1 METTRTQE
9 HGLDLLMC
17 TVITG
22 IVMLLTTGT
31 SWPATERTTDILFQ
45 TFQKAEKRFDDYRT
59 ESERLKKR
67 VGAARSD
74 QRKAETQLKKA
85 QAKEDAVGVEKTRVE
100 LTEAIAAQ
108 IVAEERRVVAALDAF
123 EEIRRDFVRILPR
136 IELDA
141 AKREGGEKAMASSK
155 KLVNNMAEVGQDMR
169 GYVRFLSGLTANSK
183 DPNVRV
189 KLASA
194 MASVAAVEQA
204 VRLARK
210 ASANGGT
217 GYHQAKNIV
226 ANVVDSL
233 SGAIPL
239 LALRQQVL
247 LSQRQRLAMANT
259 LALSRIAAQ
268 PLFGSAGLN
277 LVKITETMRDD
288 FKGDIDREGSIGSLY
303 EAEGIGNES
312 PSQGEI
318 EVLLNEMQF

>member
-1 METTRTQE
+1 M
-9 HGLDLLMC
+9 HNANAFDNGSNLLMC
-17 TVITG
+17 TVITA
-22 IVMLLTTGT
+22 ILMLLTVGET
-31 SWPATERTTDILFQ
+31 WPATERTTDILFQ
-45 TFQKAEKRFDDYRT
+45 TFQKAEARFDSYRT
-59 ESERLKKR
+59 ESERLKKQ
-67 VGAARSD
+67 VGAARGD
-74 QRKAETQLKKA
+74 QEKAEKRLEKA
-85 QAKEDAVGVEKTRVE
+85 LAREDVVGAEKTRVE

-123 EEIRRDFVRILPR
+123 EEIRRDFVRILPHL
-136 IELDA
+136 ELDTA
-141 AKREGGEKAMASSK
+141 RQNGGKDPAVSTK
-155 KLVNNMAEVGQDMR
+155 KLVDNMAQVGQDMR

-204 VRLARK
+204 VRLARQT
-210 ASANGGT
+210 STNGGS
-217 GYHQAKNIV
+217 GFHQAKNIV

-268 PLFGSAGLN
+268 PLFGAAGLN

-288 FKGDIDREGSIGSLY
+288 FKDDIDREGSIGSLY

>member
-1 METTRTQE
+1 MNDAKSWEP
-9 HGLDLLMC
+9 GLNLLMC
-17 TVITG
+17 AVLTG
-22 IVMLLTTGT
+22 IALLLSAGNT
-31 SWPATERTTDILFQ
+31 WPATERTTDILFQ
-45 TFQKAEKRFDDYRT
+45 TFQKAEKRFDGYRT
-59 ESERLKKR
+59 ESERLKR
-67 VGAARSD
+67 QVGRAKSD
-74 QRKAETQLKKA
+74 QQKAEKQLKKA
-85 QAKEDAVGVEKTRVE
+85 LAKEDAVGVEKTRVE

-141 AKREGGEKAMASSK
+141 AKRGAGKEAAASTE
-155 KLVNNMAEVGQDMR
+155 KLVNNMAQVGRDMR

-194 MASVAAVEQA
+194 MASVAAVEQS

-217 GYHQAKNIV
+217 GFHQAKNIV

-277 LVKITETMRDD
+277 LVKITETMRTD
-288 FKGDIDREGSIGSLY
+288 FKDDIDREGSIGSLF

>member
-1 METTRTQE
+1 MQNAKAVES
-9 HGLDLLMC
+9 GFNLLMC
-17 TVITG
+17 TVITA
-22 IVMLLTTGT
+22 IVLLLMAAEA
-31 SWPATERTTDILFQ
+31 WPATERTTDILFQ
-45 TFQKAEKRFDDYRT
+45 TFQKAEARFDNYRN
-59 ESERLKKR
+59 ESEQLKKQ
-67 VGAARSD
+67 VGAAKND
-74 QRKAETQLKKA
+74 QQRAEKQLKKA
-85 QAKEDAVGVEKTRVE
+85 LASEDIVGAEKTRVE

-136 IELDA
+136 LELDA
-141 AKREGGEKAMASSK
+141 ARQGGGAEAAAASN
-155 KLVNNMAEVGQDMR
+155 KLVQHMAEVGQDMR

-210 ASANGGT
+210 ASANGGS
-217 GYHQAKNIV
+217 GFHQARNIV

-288 FKGDIDREGSIGSLY
+288 FKDDIEREGSIEKLY